1 MKNIGQSTRED
12 LEQHSN
18 LPFDNVNNESRSS
31 SSHVQRY
38 INTLAAVEETQRS
51 LLVESTS
58 LPIFMSIDENV
69 YPHKLIRGSD
79 GTHQYSS
86 NIREMYSES
95 QKEEFQIEIEIGI
108 NTLVERDYN
117 TVTSHGGSL
126 RHTTE
131 THLNLD
137 AIQLDTSHLVANGIS
152 GSSNQYQ
159 AGDSSVNAAP
169 EGHEQVENTP
179 FTDEEQPPHLL
190 PASTGN
196 SSKVL

>member
-58 LPIFMSIDENV
+58 LPICMSIDENV
-69 YPHKLIRGSD
+69 YPRDLIRGND
-79 GTHQYSS
+79 DITHQYSS
-86 NIREMYSES
+86 NIRETYSES
-95 QKEEFQIEIEIGI
+95 QKEEFEIEIEVG

-117 TVTSHGGSL
+117 TVTSNGGSL

-159 AGDSSVNAAP
+159 AADSSVNAAP
-169 EGHEQVENTP
+169 ESHEPVENTP